1 MRKTIG
7 VGLTLSIYA
16 ATAVCQSRV
25 SMRIA
30 GPPAQQGFSH
40 HAFAHPVLAG
50 FPYWADYVP
59 TSNTTPSVIVIQA
72 PAPPAQNTAPKI
84 EEPKSLAPLMIE
96 WQGDRYVRRSS
107 SAESSRANQPDYIAE
122 GKPSASKIEKAAGSR
137 LASKRTPQSLPATS
151 DRDGRGSDRT
161 RQSQMPTTFI
171 FHDGHREQS
180 ADYSIISGII
190 YARGDY
196 WTTGQWSKQIRVSD
210 LDLAATI
217 QANEIE
223 GVPLRLP
230 TSPNEIITRP

>member
-1 MRKTIG
+1 MYKQAIC
-7 VGLTLSIYA
+7 VCLTLSIYA

-30 GPPAQQGFSH
+30 GPPVQQSSSH
-40 HAFAHPVLAG
+40 HPFAHPVLAG

-59 TSNTTPSVIVIQA
+59 TTNTTPSVIVIQA
-72 PAPPAQNTAPKI
+72 PAPPAQNPATTI
-84 EEPKSLAPLMIE
+84 EEPKSSAPLMIE

-122 GKPSASKIEKAAGSR
+122 EKPSASKIEKAASSR
-137 LASKRTPQSLPATS
+137 IASKGTPHLTTS
-151 DRDGRGSDRT
+151 DRERPSSDRT
-161 RQSQMPTTFI
+161 RQSQPATTFI
-171 FHDGHREQS
+171 FRDGHHEQS
-180 ADYSIISGII
+180 ADYSIISGVI

-210 LDLAATI
+210 LDLPATI